1 MDYKYFKTFTVLRV
15 LGIFLFIWL
24 FFLLLNKTE
33 NYILVGFI
41 GIVIFYQT
49 YSLIRFVEKTNRELA
64 RFLEAIRYE
73 DFSTSFKQRGEKSSF
88 NVLAQAF
95 SGIID
100 EIKRYRT
107 KTEEHYQYLQT
118 VVQHIGMG
126 IISFQQDGKVGFI
139 NSAALKLLGLQK
151 LTNIHDLKNLEP
163 TFTDTLLKLE
173 NGEHILVPLHR
184 SGKNFLFSIHTTK
197 FLLQGRKITL
207 ISLQN
212 IKKQLE
218 QERAAKE
225 LEVAHQIQ
233 TELLP
238 KKHPD
243 IPSIDIAGYCKPA
256 REIGGDYYDYISFDS
271 DKIGIVIG
279 DVSGKGLPAAIY
291 MTLTKGIVQSKAE
304 EVLSPKSVLIK
315 VNNLLYQSLW
325 RDSFVT
331 MFYGVLDL
339 KTKRFTYA
347 RAGHNPPVHLN
358 YKKDAYSCLES
369 KGIALGLADEKEFA
383 QSIEEKSCELKSND
397 LVVFY
402 TDGFTEVMNRDS
414 IVFGET
420 RLIDL
425 IINNRHQTSK
435 KLIENVYKEVSLFS
449 GDSLEHDDMTMVS
462 VKIA

>member
-24 FFLLLNKTE
+24 FFLLMNKTE

-64 RFLEAIRYE
+64 RFLDAIRYE
-73 DFSTSFKQRGEKSSF
+73 DFSCSFKQNGKKSSF
-88 NVLAQAF
+88 NVLSQAF
-95 SGIID
+95 SGIIN
-100 EIKRYRT
+100 EIKKYRN

-118 VVQHIGMG
+118 VVQHIGIG
-126 IISFQQDGKVGFI
+126 IISFQQNGKIGFI
-139 NSAALKLLGLQK
+139 NSTALKLLGLHK
-151 LTNIHDLKNLEP
+151 LTNIHELKETEP
-163 TFTDTLLKLE
+163 TFTDMLLQLE
-173 NGEHILVPLHR
+173 NGEHVLVPLQR
-184 SGKNFLFSIHTTK
+184 AGKKFMLSIHTTK
-197 FLLQGRKITL
+197 FLLQGTQITL

-238 KKHPD
+238 KKHPQ
-243 IPSIDIAGYCKPA
+243 IPSIDITGFCKPA
-256 REIGGDYYDYISFDS
+256 REIGGDYYDYIHFDS

-315 VNNLLYQSLW
+315 VNSLLYQSLW

-339 KTKRFTYA
+339 RTKRFTYA

-358 YKKDAYSCLES
+358 SKKESYSFLES
-369 KGIALGLADEKEFA
+369 RGIALGLADEQEFTK
-383 QSIEEKSCELKSND
+383 SIEEKSCELQSND
-397 LVVFY
+397 MVVFY

-435 KLIENVYKEVSLFS
+435 KLIENVYNEVSLFS
-449 GDSLEHDDMTMVS
+449 GDFLEHDDMTMVS